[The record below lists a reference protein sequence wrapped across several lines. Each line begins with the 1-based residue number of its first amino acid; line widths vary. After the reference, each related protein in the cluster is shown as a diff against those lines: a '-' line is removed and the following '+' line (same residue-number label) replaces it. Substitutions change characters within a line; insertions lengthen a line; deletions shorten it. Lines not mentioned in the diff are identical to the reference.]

1 MANFHWVL
9 NDDVRLRV
17 AIEGDHGAPL
27 VILVH
32 GFPESWYSWRH
43 QIKAL
48 AEAGYRVAAPDVR
61 GYGGSDRPHE
71 VSAYTI
77 EALTADIAAIA
88 RTLAPEAPAV
98 VIGHDWGAP
107 IAWNSALLFPK
118 HFRAV
123 AGLSVPYI
131 PLGPVPPLELYRK
144 VFTENGLFF
153 YQIYFQEEGRPE
165 AELEADPSATI
176 RKFYYSI
183 SGDAPDGTWPSDKP
197 HGEGLLDRLPEPPTP
212 LPWLDD
218 NDVRY
223 YDSQFRASGFRGPL
237 NRYRAQPADHAY
249 LTALPDNIIHQPALF
264 IGGTRDPVISMF
276 QGDIMEMMR
285 PYLPNLTAAR
295 VLEGCGH
302 WTQQERPDEVNALLI
317 EWLGCL

>member
-1 MANFHWVL
+1 MANFHYVQ
-9 NDDVRLRV
+9 NGDIRLRI
-17 AIEGDHGAPL
+17 AIEGEADAPL

-61 GYGGSDRPHE
+61 GYGGSARPDE
-71 VSAYTI
+71 ISAYTM
-77 EALTADIAAIA
+77 EALTSDIAAIA
-88 RTLAPEAPAV
+88 QTLSLDAPAV
-98 VIGHDWGAP
+98 VVGHDWGAP
-107 IAWNSALLFPK
+107 IAWNTALLHAE

-144 VFTENGLFF
+144 VFTDNGLFF

-165 AELEADPSATI
+165 AELEADPAATI
-176 RKFYYSI
+176 RKFYYAI
-183 SGDAPDGTWPSDKP
+183 SGDALDDTWPKDKP
-197 HGEGLLDRLPEPPTP
+197 HCEGLLDRLPEPPMP
-212 LPWLDD
+212 LPWLDA

-237 NRYRAQPADHAY
+237 NRYRAQPEDHAY
-249 LTALPDNIIHQPALF
+249 LTALSDTTIYQPALF
-264 IGGTRDPVISMF
+264 IGGTKDPVLAMF
-276 QGDIMEMMR
+276 QGDIMQMIR
-285 PYLPNLTAAR
+285 PHLPNLKAAH

-317 EWLGCL
+317 EWLNGL